1 MKEWPSG
8 LLPVVEAVEAL
19 DCPTQPV
26 LFVVSAEAEACF
38 FVVVVVVV
46 FVVEAEVRQ
55 LLEFFVV
62 ASLVQSR

>member
-38 FVVVVVVV
+38 FVVVVVV